1 MAAAR
6 HHAPLAILLALAT
19 LPAASLAREPQTTPA
34 TWQSVAKTEN
44 QEAFVDPATRAVV
57 GGFVE
62 VHAKQNFVLAQPSA
76 KKGKTYLSTRA
87 IYRFD
92 CAQRKVAM
100 KELRAYAGPD
110 LQGATVQKAK
120 TGERNLQWLDA
131 PESTVFGELLDY
143 ACEAPRP

>member
-1 MAAAR
+1 MRTAMHPGTMAS
-6 HHAPLAILLALAT
+6 LIVLLAL
-19 LPAASLAREPQTTPA
+19 PLAGLAQEPA
-34 TWQSVAKTEN
+34 TAADKWHPVAKTDN
-44 QEAFVDPATRAVV
+44 QEAFVNPASLAVV

-62 VHAKQNFVLAQPSA
+62 IRAKQNFVQPQPSA

-110 LQGATVQKAK
+110 LQGDTVQKAK
-120 TGERNLQWLDA
+120 ADDKNLQWLDA

-143 ACEAPRP
+143 ACQSR

>member
-1 MAAAR
+1 MMHATR
-6 HHAPLAILLALAT
+6 FPAPLAGLLVMLALPLAG
-19 LPAASLAREPQTTPA
+19 LAQEPAAKTDKWHP
-34 TWQSVAKTEN
+34 VAKTDS
-44 QEAFVDPATRAVV
+44 QEAFVNPASLNVV
-57 GGFVE
+57 EGVVE
-62 VHAKQNFVLAQPSA
+62 IRAKQNFVAPQPAA

-110 LQGATVQKAK
+110 LQGDTVQKAK
-120 TGERNLQWLDA
+120 TGDKNLQWLDA

-143 ACEAPRP
+143 ACQAR